1 MILPNA
7 SSTMSPCMGCV
18 IRAEGCHAICMRY
31 AAYREELEEKR
42 EKRKQALIREGV
54 AMSSCKKRM
63 RKRAKDEIKRR
74 EKGRGRT

>member
-18 IRAEGCHAICMRY
+18 IRADGCHAICMRY

-42 EKRKQALIREGV
+42 EKRRAELIKSYATIDG
-54 AMSSCKKRM
+54 A
-63 RKRAKDEIKRR
+63 RR
-74 EKGRGRT
+74 EMRRNDKNRLQRRTGGKR

>member
-31 AAYREELEEKR
+31 AAYREELEDKR
-42 EKRKQALIREGV
+42 QRRKQELARVGITV
-54 AMSSCKKRM
+54 PSDKKRLY
-63 RKRAKDEIKRR
+63 KRAKDEIKRR
-74 EKGRGRT
+74 EKGR